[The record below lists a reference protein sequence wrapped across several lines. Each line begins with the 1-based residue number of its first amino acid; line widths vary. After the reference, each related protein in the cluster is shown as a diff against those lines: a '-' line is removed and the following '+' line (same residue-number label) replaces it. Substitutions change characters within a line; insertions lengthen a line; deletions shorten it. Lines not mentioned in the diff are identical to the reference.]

1 MSFPTSWDQCTVLIC
16 RIVSIQKQKRK
27 ETIMTTT
34 EVSKKIRTRKATAET
49 RSTFKFTQT
58 KLEQSLFYKGNGK
71 APDKRFDE
79 GCESLC
85 LFIYPNNQM
94 TFYAVAK
101 KPMFNE
107 KKGRMENNSYY
118 KKMFPFS
125 KIKPNGYEDCLD
137 KARSLVKDYVALIL
151 DPGLSNDQ
159 TTFGNLAQKF
169 LDEGMNGNRLSDKA
183 EKHNY
188 KKSTIKKYTKLI
200 NTYILLRSNNPEITK
215 RMSEMFPHKS
225 LTSTKPIKDVACS
238 NINEWE
244 IDVLHNRL
252 KKTPVVANDVLKV
265 VSIII
270 NWGKQNKKFNGPNP
284 CNDIAK
290 FPEKKIKARLSDE
303 QREKILNH
311 CKSKAFDYDPFFLA
325 FIALLLLLGKRIEEL
340 LSVTWNI
347 PYTNKEKETCSGW
360 LDTDWE
366 RSKYLI
372 LHDTKNRKDERVY
385 LESDSRAIL
394 QRLQAARLTEKNS
407 WALTSRYLFPQ
418 KNDPTKACTSSSFRK
433 SLKELNEKLNLS
445 VIVKDEKTKVI
456 TQRLGFTFKLARK
469 TFGSWVEE
477 NFGLEIASKKLN
489 HSSTKVTR
497 DHYIV
502 SEDRQLEIENVYQN
516 KREKEDIIKGVIVN
530 TKKLK

>member
-1 MSFPTSWDQCTVLIC
+1 MSFPTSWDKCTVIIC

-34 EVSKKIRTRKATAET
+34 DVSKKIRTRKATAET

-85 LFIYPNNQM
+85 LFIYPNNKM

-169 LDEGMNGNRLSDKA
+169 LDEGMNVNRLSDKA

-244 IDVLHNRL
+244 IYVLHNRL

-290 FPEKKIKARLSDE
+290 FPEKKIKARLSD
-303 QREKILNH
+303 
-311 CKSKAFDYDPFFLA
+311 
-325 FIALLLLLGKRIEEL
+325 
-340 LSVTWNI
+340 
-347 PYTNKEKETCSGW
+347 
-360 LDTDWE
+360 
-366 RSKYLI
+366 
-372 LHDTKNRKDERVY
+372 
-385 LESDSRAIL
+385 
-394 QRLQAARLTEKNS
+394 
-407 WALTSRYLFPQ
+407 
-418 KNDPTKACTSSSFRK
+418 
-433 SLKELNEKLNLS
+433 
-445 VIVKDEKTKVI
+445 
-456 TQRLGFTFKLARK
+456 
-469 TFGSWVEE
+469 
-477 NFGLEIASKKLN
+477 
-489 HSSTKVTR
+489 
-497 DHYIV
+497 
-502 SEDRQLEIENVYQN
+502 
-516 KREKEDIIKGVIVN
+516 
-530 TKKLK
+530 